1 MKKFILLEE
10 EKLEIKS
17 MYGLTEAPMSP
28 PAPARP
34 TTVMDTLAVPSNK
47 LMFQNSTN
55 KDNTI
60 FLSVRDDAGKII
72 PNTTYKYKIGG
83 SYGMFSFN
91 VNIRNLKR
99 DNQGN
104 LLGEVLP
111 SNSFA
116 ASAMRNLIPSQ
127 NLTKDGWLT
136 IKIPNQKLTQ
146 GIQSLKS
153 SKGQKAEIDAGQGVS
168 VTLEYIGK

>member
-17 MYGLTEAPMSP
+17 MYGLTEAPSP
-28 PAPARP
+28 IRQ

-47 LMFQNSTN
+47 LIFQNSAN
-55 KDNTI
+55 NNNII
-60 FLSVRDDAGKII
+60 FLSVRDDAGKVI

-83 SYGMFSFN
+83 SYSFFNFN

-99 DNQGN
+99 DGQGN
-104 LLGEVLP
+104 LIGEALP
-111 SNSFA
+111 SNSMA
-116 ASAMRNLIPSQ
+116 ASAMRTLIPKE
-127 NLTKDGWLT
+127 NLTKDGWLM
-136 IKIPNQKLTQ
+136 IKIPNQKLTE

-153 SKGQKAEIDAGQGVS
+153 SKGQTAEIDAGQGVS
-168 VTLEYIGK
+168 VTLQYIEK